1 MVWLSFFV
9 VDSKTLFGI
18 FPPSINLNIPEP
30 LHNSGKQYYSPLA
43 LGLLNIL
50 KKLTKSGQ
58 ELPNFPE
65 TFISLILKNGVY
77 FKHKLAMKVFPRPL
91 RIIHSGINWV
101 LYRIFQKTPFLKRT
115 AGDVNQSGLRLSYA

>member
-77 FKHKLAMKVFPRPL
+77 YSHKVRGEMYIMFNQ
-91 RIIHSGINWV
+91 IIPSKIILI
-101 LYRIFQKTPFLKRT
+101 LYNIVWRNPFWKR
-115 AGDVNQSGLRLSYA
+115 